1 MSTKVKAKSC
11 KAAKKR
17 LKITG
22 TGKLLR
28 RKMGRSHLLT
38 KKSANHKRAL
48 AHPTLVS
55 KSFVKKFTR
64 LIIGL

>member
-1 MSTKVKAKSC
+1 MSTKVKAKSR

-28 RKMGRSHLLT
+28 RKQGRRHIMT
-38 KKSANHKRAL
+38 KKGSRRKRDL
-48 AHPTLVS
+48 EHPTLVS
-55 KSFVKKFTR
+55 PSFEKKFKR

>member
-1 MSTKVKAKSC
+1 MATKVKAKSR

-28 RKMGRSHLLT
+28 RKQGRRHIMT
-38 KKSANHKRAL
+38 KKSSRQKRNL
-48 AHPTLVS
+48 EKPTTVS
-55 KSFVKKFTR
+55 KSFEKKFTR

>member
-1 MSTKVKAKSC
+1 VSTKVKAKSR

-28 RKMGRSHLLT
+28 RKMGRSHIMT
-38 KKSANHKRAL
+38 KKSSRRKRNL
-48 AHPTLVS
+48 EKPTLVS

>member
-1 MSTKVKAKSC
+1 MSTKVKAKTR
-11 KAAKKR
+11 KAVSKR

-28 RKMGRSHLLT
+28 KKQGRSHIMT
-38 KKSANHKRAL
+38 KKSSRRKRSL
-48 AHPTLVS
+48 EKPTLVA
-55 KSFVKKFTR
+55 KSFEKKFTR

>member
-1 MSTKVKAKSC
+1 MATKVKAKSR

-28 RKMGRSHLLT
+28 RKQGRRHIMT
-38 KKSANHKRAL
+38 KKSSRQKRNL
-48 AHPTLVS
+48 EKPTTVS
-55 KSFVKKFTR
+55 K
-64 LIIGL
+64 GEAHG

>member
-1 MSTKVKAKSC
+1 VAKVKAKSC

-28 RKMGRSHLLT
+28 RKQGRRHIMT
-38 KKSANHKRAL
+38 KKGSRRKRAL
-48 AHPTLVS
+48 EHPTLVS
-55 KSFVKKFTR
+55 KSFEKKFTR
-64 LIIGL
+64 IIVGL

>member
-1 MSTKVKAKSC
+1 MAKVKAKSR

-28 RKMGRSHLLT
+28 MKQGRSHIMT
-38 KKSANHKRAL
+38 KKSSRRKRNL
-48 AHPTLVS
+48 ENPTLVS
-55 KSFVKKFTR
+55 KSFEKKFTR
-64 LIIGL
+64 LIVGL

>member
-1 MSTKVKAKSC
+1 MSTKVKAKSR

-28 RKMGRSHLLT
+28 RKQGRRHIMT
-38 KKSANHKRAL
+38 KKSSRQKRNL
-48 AHPTLVS
+48 EKPTTVS
-55 KSFVKKFTR
+55 KCFEKKFTR